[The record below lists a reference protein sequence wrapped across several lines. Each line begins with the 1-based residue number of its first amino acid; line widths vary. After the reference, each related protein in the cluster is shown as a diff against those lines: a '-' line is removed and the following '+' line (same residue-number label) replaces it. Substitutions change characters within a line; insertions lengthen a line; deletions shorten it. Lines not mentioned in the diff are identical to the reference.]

1 MVNICLKAAKKV
13 LWEKPKSK
21 IRRCKIKEIVK
32 FSEKQKKIRDQ
43 TDSTRNEKVKKKKR
57 ATKKLK
63 ELIKNE
69 KEKVKENELEEIES
83 KHTDASKCFETDYV

>member
-43 TDSTRNEKVKKKKR
+43 TDSTRNEKVKKKEKSDKKTQRTDKERKR
-57 ATKKLK
+57 KG
-63 ELIKNE
+63 
-69 KEKVKENELEEIES
+69 
-83 KHTDASKCFETDYV
+83 